1 MFDGLVLG
9 VDPGI
14 ASTGVAAV
22 RGVNGR
28 PRIEW
33 AATVRT
39 PAGRPEAARL
49 RHIHESIAA
58 AIREW
63 SPVAVAI
70 ERLAWGRNVV
80 SAMAVARASGV
91 VLLAADQAG
100 LAVAEYPPTEV
111 KLGITGSGSAGK
123 DQVRRALIRLL
134 GVDDVP
140 VEPDAADAVAIAVCH
155 LHQSRLRALV
165 ARA

>member
-22 RGVNGR
+22 RGASGR
-28 PRIEW
+28 PRVEW
-33 AATVRT
+33 AVTVRT
-39 PAGRPEAARL
+39 PSGQDEAARL
-49 RHIHESIAA
+49 RHIHTAIAD

-63 SPVAVAI
+63 SPASVAI

-80 SAMAVARASGV
+80 SAMSVARASGV
-91 VLLAADQAG
+91 ILLAAAQAG
-100 LAVAEYPPTEV
+100 LAVTEYPPTEV

-123 DQVRRALIRLL
+123 DQVRRALARLL
-134 GVDDVP
+134 GVTGTP
-140 VEPDAADAVAIAVCH
+140 VEPDAADAVAVAVCH
-155 LHQSRLRALV
+155 LHQSPLRALV
-165 ARA
+165 ARS

>member
-9 VDPGI
+9 VDPGL

-22 RGVNGR
+22 RGSNGR

-33 AATVRT
+33 AATIRT
-39 PAGRPEAARL
+39 PAGAPEASRL
-49 RHIHESIAA
+49 RCIHDAVQG
-58 AIREW
+58 AIEAW
-63 SPVAVAI
+63 SPVSVAI

-100 LAVAEYPPTEV
+100 LPVAEYPPSKV

-123 DQVRRALIRLL
+123 DQVRRALERLL
-134 GVDDVP
+134 GVEDVP
-140 VEPDAADAVAIAVCH
+140 AEPDAADAVAIAVCH
-155 LHQSRLRALV
+155 LHQSRLRTLV